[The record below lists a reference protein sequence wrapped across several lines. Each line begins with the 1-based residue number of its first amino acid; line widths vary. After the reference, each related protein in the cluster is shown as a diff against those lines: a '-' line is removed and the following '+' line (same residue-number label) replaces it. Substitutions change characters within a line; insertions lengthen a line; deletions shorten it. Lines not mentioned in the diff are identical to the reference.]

1 MRVLQLSDV
10 HFGRHAIA
18 AYLTAIASR
27 IEQRRYDVV
36 VVAGDLTQRNFRSQ
50 FRSSKHFLDQTRKYA
65 EVFTVPGNHDVAW
78 WWKPLGVGFAWPMYR
93 GYRKWIADDLEPVL
107 RVPGVTF
114 VGLNSCH
121 GVQPYTL
128 TTRLRDLS
136 VVGALRPAQWDRAR
150 AAFDSAPAG
159 DLKVLV
165 FHHNLLRGD
174 LSNRWGLV
182 NRADGIAQA
191 ASTGADLVLNGHD
204 HQTRIEAVEVA
215 LGGPDEGPAGDAL
228 GGPDDDAL
236 GGPAAAT
243 VRGAARL
250 QRLIVSHSTTLCDR
264 TRGGLPSAFQEIEI
278 TPAEVRIRANVW
290 SKDAR
295 DFTPRE
301 DRCFAR

>member
-18 AYLTAIASR
+18 SYVTAIASR

-50 FRSSKHFLDQTRKYA
+50 FRSSRDFLDQTRKYA

-78 WWKPLGVGFAWPMYR
+78 WWKPLGLGFAWPMYR

-107 RVPGVTF
+107 RMPGVTF

-136 VVGALRPAQWDRAR
+136 VVGALRPEQWERAR
-150 AAFDSAPAG
+150 AAFDASPAG

-204 HQTRIEAVEVA
+204 HQTRIEAVDVA
-215 LGGPDEGPAGDAL
+215 LGGE
-228 GGPDDDAL
+228 
-236 GGPAAAT
+236 AAT
-243 VRGAARL
+243 L

-278 TPAEVRIRANVW
+278 TPAEIVIRACVW
-290 SKDAR
+290 SPDAK
-295 DFTPRE
+295 DFTPRQ

>member
-18 AYLTAIASR
+18 SYVTAIASR

-50 FRSSKHFLDQTRKYA
+50 FRSSRDFLDQTRKYA

-78 WWKPLGVGFAWPMYR
+78 WWKPLGLGFAWPMYR

-107 RVPGVTF
+107 RMPGVTF

-136 VVGALRPAQWDRAR
+136 VVGALRPEQWDRAR
-150 AAFDSAPAG
+150 AAFDASPAG

-204 HQTRIEAVEVA
+204 HQTRIEAVDVA
-215 LGGPDEGPAGDAL
+215 LGGE
-228 GGPDDDAL
+228 
-236 GGPAAAT
+236 AAT
-243 VRGAARL
+243 L

-278 TPAEVRIRANVW
+278 TPAEIVIRACVW
-290 SKDAR
+290 SPDAK
-295 DFTPRE
+295 DFTPRQ